1 LQRRLTRAGCATL
14 SVAAHPGVSA
24 TNLFQHLPK
33 AVQLFAPLTEV
44 IFQSAQG
51 GAQPTL
57 YAALGDDIR
66 GGDYCGP
73 QSLGEMRGA
82 PGKVG
87 SSRRSRDEAVAA
99 RLWAVSQELTGVR
112 YLE

>member
-1 LQRRLTRAGCATL
+1 MRRAETRLREGQIRRNRQNHRIG
-14 SVAAHPGVSA
+14 S
-24 TNLFQHLPK
+24 
-33 AVQLFAPLTEV
+33 
-44 IFQSAQG
+44 
-51 GAQPTL
+51 
-57 YAALGDDIR
+57 LGDDIR

>member
-1 LQRRLTRAGCATL
+1 
-14 SVAAHPGVSA
+14 
-24 TNLFQHLPK
+24 
-33 AVQLFAPLTEV
+33 
-44 IFQSAQG
+44 
-51 GAQPTL
+51 
-57 YAALGDDIR
+57 
-66 GGDYCGP
+66 
-73 QSLGEMRGA
+73 MRGA